1 VPEKQPPDD
10 VSGEF
15 GIVLDEELMAAAL
28 SAVSRLE
35 KPRKR
40 AEAEPAPPKVDEAD
54 EGEEIEVD
62 LEVDLEAQP
71 APAPPP
77 ATEHPAVERLRLAD
91 QEIARLKGAHR
102 RLEEQLHRAEIA
114 AQDALAARRAAEESG
129 AAFKRR
135 GDQLEADLARMRERR
150 ARDVEEQRLHGHAR
164 TVEALL
170 PVLDNLELAL
180 DHRQADPAVLLKG
193 VQIIL
198 EQLHQALHQVGLK
211 RVLAHHGVL
220 FDPAIHEA
228 VSEEQ
233 TEELLPGTV
242 VQELRPG
249 YTLNGRMLRA
259 ARVTVAAQ
267 PGSHEAIPSLSDEFE
282 ITGAVPVPTV
292 PDEG

>member
-1 VPEKQPPDD
+1 MPEKQPPDD

-15 GIVLDEELMAAAL
+15 GIVLDDDLLAAAL
-28 SAVSRLE
+28 SAVTRLQ

-40 AEAEPAPPKVDEAD
+40 AEAEPAVL
-54 EGEEIEVD
+54 EEDDGSVEVEVE
-62 LEVDLEAQP
+62 LEP
-71 APAPPP
+71 APGPAPGVQ
-77 ATEHPAVERLRLAD
+77 HLAVERLRQAD

-102 RLEEQLHRAEIA
+102 RLEEQLQRAEVG
-114 AQDALAARRAAEESG
+114 AQDALAARRAAEESA

-135 GDQLEADLARMRERR
+135 SEQLEADLARLRERR

-180 DHRQADPAVLLKG
+180 DHRQADPTVLLKG

-211 RVLAHHGVL
+211 RVLAHSGVL

-228 VSEEQ
+228 VSEEL

-267 PGSHEAIPSLSDEFE
+267 RSDGEAVPSLSDESE
-282 ITGAVPVPTV
+282 ISGSIPAPEV
-292 PDEG
+292 PDEP

>member
-1 VPEKQPPDD
+1 MPDD
-10 VSGEF
+10 TSGEF
-15 GIVLDEELMAAAL
+15 GIVLDDDLLEAAL
-28 SAVSRLE
+28 SAVSRVE
-35 KPRKR
+35 RSRKR
-40 AEAEPAPPKVDEAD
+40 PEAPAPEPDDEAD
-54 EGEEIEVD
+54 GEIEVELD
-62 LEVDLEAQP
+62 L
-71 APAPPP
+71 APAPSGQPSAAPP
-77 ATEHPAVERLRLAD
+77 AQDAEL
-91 QEIARLKGAHR
+91 ARLKGAQR
-102 RLEEQLHRAEIA
+102 RLEEQLHRSEVA
-114 AQDALAARRAAEESG
+114 AQDALAARRAAEEAS

-135 GDQLEADLARMRERR
+135 VEQLESDLSRLRERR

-198 EQLHQALHQVGLK
+198 EQLHQALNQVGLK
-211 RVLAHHGVL
+211 RVVAHSGVL

-242 VQELRPG
+242 VHELRPG
-249 YTLNGRMLRA
+249 YTLSGRMLRA

-267 PGSHEAIPSLSDEFE
+267 PTPRANDPEAIPSLSDEFE
-282 ITGAVPVPTV
+282 ISGPVPVPIV
-292 PDEG
+292 PDET